1 MNLLYK
7 MFGKLAT
14 QEIMRRDFRRNAK
27 GVARALGIASNIK
40 GMPSGIAS
48 RMNQV
53 KTPFRA
59 IAKKP
64 IKNIAKRFKTK
75 FKRKRRGRINRY
87 KKRVNKSKSKRLRAR
102 KLERLRTR
110 NIRGRFG

>member
-1 MNLLYK
+1 MNLLYR

-27 GVARALGIASNIK
+27 GMARALGIASNIK

-64 IKNIAKRFKTK
+64 VKNIAMRFKTK
-75 FKRKRRGRINRY
+75 FKRKRRVRINRY
-87 KKRVNKSKSKRLRAR
+87 KRRVRSRRNI
-102 KLERLRTR
+102 RTR
-110 NIRGRFG
+110 NTLKPRLSLKMKR